1 MTRRGLTLIETLMA
15 TVILSASAAVCASM
29 LRSARASLET
39 PPSSIQDLAA
49 LADAFLD
56 DPDSFGIEKSM
67 LPETGFI
74 SLQWPE
80 SIDPEQNLTATLV
93 SVTKST
99 DPPENGA
106 PHAWLVFEHDGLA
119 VIRYLILPEDQK

>member
-39 PPSSIQDLAA
+39 PRHTIRDLAA
-49 LADAFLD
+49 LADAVLE
-56 DPDSFGIEKSM
+56 DPESFGIEKSS
-67 LPETGFI
+67 LSEIGSI

-80 SIDPEQNLTATLV
+80 SIDPQHNLTAALV
-93 SVTKST
+93 SVAKST
-99 DPPENGA
+99 DSPANVA
-106 PHAWLVFEHDGLA
+106 PHAWLMFEHDGLA
-119 VIRYLILPEDQK
+119 VIRYLVLPEDEE